1 VKVAVTGGT
10 GLIGAALVARLR
22 ERGDDVTVL
31 TRDPGR
37 TLPEGVAAAAWPDP
51 VAAPP
56 PAEALNGADA
66 VVHLLG
72 EPIAQ
77 RWTREA
83 KQRIRDSRVLATRNL
98 VAAIA
103 ARPAGQRPA
112 TLVAGSAVGI
122 YGPRDEEEVDESSP
136 AGDDFLAQVV
146 TEWETEAAAA
156 ESLGMRV
163 ALARTG
169 VVLTAA
175 GGALKQMLPP
185 FKVGVGGPVGTGR
198 QYLAWIHLQDEVGA
212 LLHLLDSEPA
222 RGPVNLTAP
231 RPATNREFSKA
242 LGRVLHRPAV
252 MPVPALALRLLY
264 GEMAQVVLT
273 GQRAVPRRL
282 EELGYVFRHPELEPA
297 LSDILGAG

>member
-1 VKVAVTGGT
+1 
-10 GLIGAALVARLR
+10 
-22 ERGDDVTVL
+22 
-31 TRDPGR
+31 
-37 TLPEGVAAAAWPDP
+37 
-51 VAAPP
+51 
-56 PAEALNGADA
+56 
-66 VVHLLG
+66 
-72 EPIAQ
+72 
-77 RWTREA
+77 
-83 KQRIRDSRVLATRNL
+83 
-98 VAAIA
+98 
-103 ARPAGQRPA
+103 
-112 TLVAGSAVGI
+112 
-122 YGPRDEEEVDESSP
+122 
-136 AGDDFLAQVV
+136 
-146 TEWETEAAAA
+146 
-156 ESLGMRV
+156 MRV

-231 RPATNREFSKA
+231 RPATSREFSKA

-282 EELGYVFRHPELEPA
+282 QELGYVFRHPELEPA